1 VEIIIDDSFESKSSY
16 QRELLGGEIIFDDN
30 FTKDQLSQFL
40 KLLVKFQNVQLD
52 DEVDDDISQK
62 LSANGQCLTK
72 SHLSSNFLAQ
82 SPLFCTKRGGRLRPL
97 RMPNS
102 LLGSLRK
109 AAFGPRV
116 VSKVWFG
123 QIVAFVPFVSKQ
135 WNRFL
140 TSSSISLHR
149 LSLEQHIGHCR
160 HLTTQLDKSLDRPL
174 VVPHD

>member
-1 VEIIIDDSFESKSSY
+1 MIHLKVNQSIKENSWVGK
-16 QRELLGGEIIFDDN
+16 IIFDDN
-30 FTKDQLSQFL
+30 FTVDHLSQFL
-40 KLLVKFQNVQLD
+40 KLSIKFQNVQLD
-52 DEVDDDISQK
+52 DGVDDDISQK
-62 LSANGQCLTK
+62 LSANGQCSTK
-72 SHLSSNFLAQ
+72 SHLRSNFLAP
-82 SPLFCTKRGGRLRPL
+82 SPLFCTNRRERLRPL

-123 QIVAFVPFVSKQ
+123 QIVPFVPFVSKQ
-135 WNRFL
+135 WNRFVI
-140 TSSSISLHR
+140 SSSISLHR
-149 LSLEQHIGHCR
+149 LSLEQHKGLLGHCR